1 MLNATRWL
9 LFIAPALTS
18 LAHTHPLTH
27 PHTLVSKCRSSCKIN
42 IYFYSFSLPFFILLL
57 YLLGLPGRAYKLNA
71 LQLATAAISSPSL
84 LPLFPLSLCLL
95 FLPFFSA
102 RINSLLHPQKHL
114 MQPCHQLPWQ
124 RIQNLNKKQIEVMLA
139 TALPSSPPLRYPPL
153 PADSKCQMFNVV
165 KGNQKVETK
174 FRPGTN
180 E

>member
-1 MLNATRWL
+1 MPLAGCFL
-9 LFIAPALTS
+9 LLP
-18 LAHTHPLTH
+18 HTPLSHT
-27 PHTLVSKCRSSCKIN
+27 HTLVSKCRSSCKIN

-71 LQLATAAISSPSL
+71 LQLATAAISFS
-84 LPLFPLSLCLL
+84 LSLPFSLSSLSL
-95 FLPFFSA
+95 FAFFLVFFSA

-124 RIQNLNKKQIEVMLA
+124 HIQNLNKKQIEVMLA
-139 TALPSSPPLRYPPL
+139 TSLPPVAPFSSIPCQQI
-153 PADSKCQMFNVV
+153 AKCQMFNVV

-174 FRPGTN
+174 YRPATS